1 VDAQARSWKRSGPP
15 LNVAALHIAAALG
28 VDLLKS
34 SDRQD
39 KAQILEM
46 DQARPTLADLAGGTL
61 QPVAGGD
68 TTAASAAVLAKLKEL
83 LPDGR

>member
-1 VDAQARSWKRSGPP
+1 VDAQSRSWKRSGPP
-15 LNVAALHIAAALG
+15 LNIAALHIAAALG

-46 DQARPTLADLAGGTL
+46 DQARPTLADLASGMSL
-61 QPVAGGD
+61 PVPGGD
-68 TTAASAAVLAKLKEL
+68 TTAASAAILAKLKEL
-83 LPDGR
+83 QPDG